1 MMPFNDRLRLGLN
14 THMVQP
20 PLESLL
26 AQFDAHFPA
35 RLEDGRYILRTRI
48 KLKLDVVYGRQPMTF
63 DEGHFPDSSI
73 TSHDDSDIR
82 WLSSAFR
89 KENGIVEY
97 DL

>member
-1 MMPFNDRLRLGLN
+1 
-14 THMVQP
+14 
-20 PLESLL
+20 
-26 AQFDAHFPA
+26 
-35 RLEDGRYILRTRI
+35 
-48 KLKLDVVYGRQPMTF
+48 MTF